1 MIAVTQSGETADTI
15 APTRWA
21 RERGCPI
28 VAVTNTM
35 GSAITREADA
45 VMFLQAGPEIAVAA
59 SKTFVTQ
66 VTTLIVL
73 AAAIAKARGS
83 MGEAQ
88 ELELGR
94 ALRALPD
101 AAART
106 LEANPAI
113 NEVARRYVNSRG
125 FMFIGRGYTLPAAL
139 EGALKLKEISYI
151 HAEGYAAG
159 ELKHGPISLLDAEC
173 PLVSI
178 ATKSPTYDKLMS
190 NVMEGRARDARVIA
204 VATEGDAAIHRFAD
218 DVLWVADTHEALS
231 AGARGDPAPAVRL
244 LHGGRPGHGRRPAA
258 QPGEVGDGG
267 VGMARPGPAAD
278 PVVPAGIVPPG
289 TTELGIDIIKVDRIA
304 HTIERFGERFSRRV
318 LTDAERRYVRN
329 RPENFAGR
337 WAAKEAVS
345 KVLGLG
351 VRGVGWTE
359 IEIERLPTG
368 QPNVRLNGRA
378 AKRAE
383 QLGMGRIAVSISHEA
398 EYAVAVAFGVR
409 TAGGRYVFPLDID
422 DRLDDRERQL
432 MARFERMREIHEATQ
447 ALAVEVAA
455 ADGDAGDD

>member
-1 MIAVTQSGETADTI
+1 
-15 APTRWA
+15 
-21 RERGCPI
+21 
-28 VAVTNTM
+28 
-35 GSAITREADA
+35 
-45 VMFLQAGPEIAVAA
+45 
-59 SKTFVTQ
+59 
-66 VTTLIVL
+66 
-73 AAAIAKARGS
+73 
-83 MGEAQ
+83 
-88 ELELGR
+88 
-94 ALRALPD
+94 
-101 AAART
+101 
-106 LEANPAI
+106 
-113 NEVARRYVNSRG
+113 
-125 FMFIGRGYTLPAAL
+125 
-139 EGALKLKEISYI
+139 
-151 HAEGYAAG
+151 
-159 ELKHGPISLLDAEC
+159 
-173 PLVSI
+173 
-178 ATKSPTYDKLMS
+178 
-190 NVMEGRARDARVIA
+190 
-204 VATEGDAAIHRFAD
+204 
-218 DVLWVADTHEALS
+218 
-231 AGARGDPAPAVRL
+231 
-244 LHGGRPGHGRRPAA
+244 
-258 QPGEVGDGG
+258 
-267 VGMARPGPAAD
+267 MARPGPAAD
-278 PVVPAGIVPPG
+278 PVVPAGVVPPG

-304 HTIERFGERFSRRV
+304 HTIKRFGDRFARRV

-378 AKRAE
+378 ARRAE

-455 ADGDAGDD
+455 ADGEAADD